1 VSGPVP
7 VITVDGPGGTG
18 KGTVCAGLSAALG
31 WHLLDSGALY
41 RAVGLAALRAGIDLD
56 DAPAVAALAGSL
68 PVHFSRD
75 AAGGDPIR
83 TWIGDDDVSEA
94 IRSEECGSAASRVA
108 AHGTVRAC
116 LLAQQRAFRR
126 PPGLVADGRDMGTV
140 VFPDAG
146 LKIYLTAEV
155 DVRAQRRHKQLK
167 QKGIDVSL
175 RRLLADMAERDRRDE
190 ARAASPMRPA
200 DDAVVLDTS
209 ERDAAEVLN
218 QIMELALRRYP
229 RGGTGG

>member
-1 VSGPVP
+1 MTEPVP

-41 RAVGLAALRAGIDLD
+41 RAVGLWALRAGIDLD
-56 DAPAVAALAGSL
+56 DGEAVAALAARL
-68 PVHFSRD
+68 TVRFSRD
-75 AAGGDPIR
+75 GAGGDPIR
-83 TWIGDDDVSEA
+83 TWIGDHDVSEA
-94 IRSEECGSAASRVA
+94 IRTEECGSAASRIA
-108 AHGTVRAC
+108 AHGPVRAR

-146 LKIYLTAEV
+146 LKIFLTASVE
-155 DVRAQRRHKQLK
+155 VRAQRRHKQLK

-175 RRLLADMAERDRRDE
+175 RRLFADMIERDRRDE
-190 ARAASPMRPA
+190 RRAVSPMRPA
-200 DDAVVLDTS
+200 EDAVVMDTS

-218 QIMELALRRYP
+218 QVKELALRRYP
-229 RGGTGG
+229 RGGRTG